1 MNSPRGSCTFPRV
14 NYLSLHL
21 PNESA
26 VRVIKQLHFT
36 MASSSSA
43 NTIPPVCSLVPA
55 GGVRRRE
62 RERLHFVAYVW
73 KRAVSDTLTLKQ
85 SANGSDCTQDLV
97 SLARFAFLKERSRQN
112 VSRQT
117 NFSLRPGEGLHNTGG
132 FGRHFALQMTRYDG
146 CQRSEN
152 H

>member
-43 NTIPPVCSLVPA
+43 NTILLFARSLVPA
-55 GGVRRRE
+55 GGRRRE
-62 RERLHFVAYVW
+62 RERWHFVAYVW
-73 KRAVSDTLTLKQ
+73 KQAVSDTVTLTQ
-85 SANGSDCTQDLV
+85 SANASDCT
-97 SLARFAFLKERSRQN
+97 
-112 VSRQT
+112 
-117 NFSLRPGEGLHNTGG
+117 
-132 FGRHFALQMTRYDG
+132 
-146 CQRSEN
+146 
-152 H
+152 